1 VAWVGA
7 VTRRTSGM
15 SRCERIHLL
24 LIDDARRGLEDVA
37 ARRTQDADQ
46 ALAALQRRHGTVE
59 SESKPVSPLR

>member
-24 LIDDARRGLEDVA
+24 LIDDARRGLEDVRRG
-37 ARRTQDADQ
+37 ARKTPTK
-46 ALAALQRRHGTVE
+46 LWQRFRGDTA
-59 SESKPVSPLR
+59 R